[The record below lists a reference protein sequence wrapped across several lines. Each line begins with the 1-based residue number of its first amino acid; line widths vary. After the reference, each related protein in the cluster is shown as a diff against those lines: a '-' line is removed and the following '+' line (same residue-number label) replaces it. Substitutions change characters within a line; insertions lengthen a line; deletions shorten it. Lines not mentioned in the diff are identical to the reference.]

1 MHVRRS
7 IAVAGAVGALA
18 ALGAG
23 AATADTG
30 TPPTPP
36 TAATQPGKTDR
47 QQQRQ
52 QRLEQRKQ
60 RLEARKQQLE
70 QRKQEWQDQRQ
81 AAREQ
86 RQTAREQRGQA
97 AGAKAT
103 RAQGRAGD
111 GKGRVLYRFRGE
123 VRTVSATS
131 LALTVE
137 GGNHAALRT
146 LIGASVD
153 ATFAVGPQTEFLLW
167 HDGVPTVVDASDV
180 HVGDWVAVA
189 IRAPRGADLDR
200 LESVPAGIVSDLVTE
215 PEQPDQPLYLFRG
228 TVVSSS
234 GSSVTVKV
242 AGGNNRALRQLAGK
256 DAEQTFAVGGE
267 TIVLDWQ
274 GKVPTVISAT
284 DLKAGQRVAV
294 RVRADEDADLATV
307 EHTAATR
314 VGEHEPANG

>member
-1 MHVRRS
+1 MSVRRG
-7 IAVAGAVGALA
+7 IAIAGAVGALA
-18 ALGAG
+18 AVGAG

-30 TPPTPP
+30 TPPAPTP
-36 TAATQPGKTDR
+36 AAHPGRADR

-52 QRLEQRKQ
+52 QRLEQLKQ
-60 RLEARKQQLE
+60 RLEARKQELE
-70 QRKQEWQDQRQ
+70 QRKQDWLQQRQ

-86 RQTAREQRGQA
+86 RQTVLRQRNGN
-97 AGAKAT
+97 AGAKTT
-103 RAQGRAGD
+103 RAQGRAA
-111 GKGRVLYRFRGE
+111 GKGRVVYRFRGE
-123 VRTVSATS
+123 VRSVSAS
-131 LALTVE
+131 SVALTVE

-153 ATFAVGPQTEFLLW
+153 ATFTVGAQTEFLLW
-167 HDGVPTVVDASDV
+167 REGVPTVVDAGDV

-189 IRAPRGADLDR
+189 IHAPRGAGLDR
-200 LESVPAGIVSDLVTE
+200 LESVPAGVVSDFVTE

-228 TVVSSS
+228 TVVASS

-242 AGGNNRALRQLAGK
+242 AGGNDRALRLLAGHP
-256 DAEQTFAVGGE
+256 AEQTFGVGGE

-294 RVRADEDADLATV
+294 RIRAAEDADLATV

>member
-1 MHVRRS
+1 MHVRRG

-30 TPPTPP
+30 TPPTP
-36 TAATQPGKTDR
+36 ASQPGKVDR
-47 QQQRQ
+47 QQHRQ
-52 QRLEQRKQ
+52 QRLEQLKE
-60 RLEARKQQLE
+60 RLEARKQKFE
-70 QRKQEWQDQRQ
+70 QRKQDRQQR
-81 AAREQ
+81 REQ
-86 RQTAREQRGQA
+86 QQGDRGA
-97 AGAKAT
+97 AAKAT
-103 RAQGRAGD
+103 RAEGRAA

-123 VRTVSATS
+123 VRSVSATS

-153 ATFAVGPQTEFLLW
+153 ATFTVGAQTEFLLW
-167 HDGVPTVVDASDV
+167 HDGVPTVVHASDV
-180 HVGDWVAVA
+180 HVGDWVTVA
-189 IRAPRGADLDR
+189 IRAPRAADLGQ
-200 LESVPAGIVSDLVTE
+200 LESVPAGVVSDLVTQ
-215 PEQPDQPLYLFRG
+215 PEKPDQPLYLFRG
-228 TVVSSS
+228 TLVSAG

-242 AGGNNRALRQLAGK
+242 AGGNDRALRLLAGH
-256 DAEQTFAVGGE
+256 DAEQTFAVGAE

-274 GKVPTVISAT
+274 GKVPTVIAAA
-284 DLKAGQRVAV
+284 DLKVGRRVAV
-294 RVRADEDADLATV
+294 RIRAAEGADLATV

>member
-1 MHVRRS
+1 MQVRRS

-30 TPPTPP
+30 TPPTP
-36 TAATQPGKTDR
+36 ASQPGKADR
-47 QQQRQ
+47 QQERR
-52 QRLEQRKQ
+52 QRLEQLKQ
-60 RLEARKQQLE
+60 RLEARKQQFE
-70 QRKQEWQDQRQ
+70 QRRQELQQQRQ

-86 RQTAREQRGQA
+86 RQAGQEQRSQA

-103 RAQGRAGD
+103 RQRGRTAGGG

-123 VRTVSATS
+123 VRSVSATS

-153 ATFAVGPQTEFLLW
+153 ATFTVGAQTEFLLW

-200 LESVPAGIVSDLVTE
+200 LERVTAGIVSDLVTE
-215 PEQPDQPLYLFRG
+215 PERPDQPLYLFRG
-228 TVVSSS
+228 SVVSAS

-242 AGGNNRALRQLAGK
+242 AGGNDRALRLLAGHA
-256 DAEQTFAVGGE
+256 AEQTFAVGGE

-294 RVRADEDADLATV
+294 RIRADEDADLATV